1 MVFGWEGGG
10 GGGREKGRG
19 SSRIGGG
26 GSDGEGGGNDG
37 GDGGGSGGG
46 GGGGRYGGGSGG
58 VGEGVVLGRKGV
70 QVSGL
75 SDWNRD
81 TGIATLESVGEA
93 VAVVEVG
100 PD

>member
-1 MVFGWEGGG
+1 MRHGLWLGGG
-10 GGGREKGRG
+10 RGGGREKGRG

-46 GGGGRYGGGSGG
+46 GDGGG
-58 VGEGVVLGRKGV
+58 VVVGRKGV

-75 SDWNRD
+75 SDG
-81 TGIATLESVGEA
+81 TETLLLLLWRVWGRQ
-93 VAVVEVG
+93 
-100 PD
+100 